1 MAKHE
6 VGTMRKLIVS
16 NAMSL
21 DGYYVLPRR
30 DRQMCVTQ
38 AERPMGGAFPPADRQ
53 PRDAAA
59 GAVTPLPSSA

>member
-6 VGTMRKLIVS
+6 AGTMRKLIVS
-16 NAMSL
+16 NATSL
-21 DGYYVLPRR
+21 DGYYTGP
-30 DRQMCVTQ
+30 D
-38 AERPMGGAFPPADRQ
+38 E